1 MMLTRAFLLLLAMMT
16 GLSAA
21 QAEERL
27 RPAQGSVGIS
37 MSNAVRAFAAV
48 EKVAEAPASRRFVG
62 AQGLQTRRPSDI
74 VTPVPVAITAPHST
88 VFRSDRARE

>member
-1 MMLTRAFLLLLAMMT
+1 MMLTRAILLLLAMMT

-37 MSNAVRAFAAV
+37 RSQGEHSNAVAEMVADAAV
-48 EKVAEAPASRRFVG
+48 AQQRSTETKYRILLATELQDRSSISAPI
-62 AQGLQTRRPSDI
+62 QT
-74 VTPVPVAITAPHST
+74 VY
-88 VFRSDRARE
+88 RSDRALE